1 VVGAVEHAE
10 ILLPRSDSVAVLV
23 RQRARELVEVS
34 EVVRGPGREM
44 LA

>member
-23 RQRARELVEVS
+23 RQRGRELVEVS